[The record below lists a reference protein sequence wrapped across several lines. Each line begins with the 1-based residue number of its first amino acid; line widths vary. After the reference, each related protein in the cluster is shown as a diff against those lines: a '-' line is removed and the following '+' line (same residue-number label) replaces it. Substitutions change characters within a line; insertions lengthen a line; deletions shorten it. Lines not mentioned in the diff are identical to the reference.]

1 MKSTLYKASTRGYA
15 NHGWLETWHTFSFAD
30 YYNPHRVRFG
40 ALRVLNDDTI
50 AQGNGFGIHPHDN
63 MEIITIPLYGALKHK
78 DSMSNTAVI
87 RGGDVQAMSA
97 VQGYYIVNSII
108 VIMKR

>member
-1 MKSTLYKASTRGYA
+1 
-15 NHGWLETWHTFSFAD
+15 
-30 YYNPHRVRFG
+30 
-40 ALRVLNDDTI
+40 
-50 AQGNGFGIHPHDN
+50 